1 MSLVGPDILIVAVR
15 YPRSQPTGLRG
26 LERVDILRP
35 PQGGGFQPQSSRTAL
50 LVRGS
55 SPSPTAQEG
64 SPRCHRMPCGG
75 HALRRLGYRPRLNAG
90 AAARPPNRWGG
101 RGPPPRSN
109 RRLRPPPHI
118 GPHHPPLPP
127 TPELLARPR

>member
-75 HALRRLGYRPRLNAG
+75 RALRRLGYRRRLNDG
-90 AAARPPNRWGG
+90 TAARRQNGREG
-101 RGPPPRSN
+101 RGASSGPKTGGFAPRTIWAPTTPPSRQ
-109 RRLRPPPHI
+109 PPSSR
-118 GPHHPPLPP
+118 
-127 TPELLARPR
+127 A